1 MKHFWNDR
9 YNREEYIYGLA
20 PNQFFAAQLSQWQPG
35 RLLLPAE
42 GEGRNAIHAAK
53 QGWEVLAI
61 DFSEAGR
68 KKALQLAS
76 QEEVD
81 LTYQIDDITRS
92 PYPTQ
97 YFDAVALIYAH
108 LPKAQQGPF
117 LQQMD
122 QTLRPGGTLLMEV
135 FHHEQLGNT
144 SGGPKKIDLLYHEDE
159 LQALLKGWQI
169 HLLEKA
175 SIQLDEG
182 DHHQGPAEVVRVV
195 AQKPGLQEG
204 NT

>member
-1 MKHFWNDR
+1 MKRFWNDR
-9 YNREEYIYGLA
+9 YNGEDYIYGLA
-20 PNQFFAAQLSQWQPG
+20 PNRFFADQLSQLQPG

-53 QGWEVLAI
+53 AGWEVLAI

-68 KKALQLAS
+68 KKALHLAS

-81 LTYQIDDITRS
+81 LTYQIDDITHY

-108 LPKAQQGPF
+108 LPKGQQGPF

-135 FHHEQLGNT
+135 FHHDQLGNT
-144 SGGPKKIDLLYHEDE
+144 SGGPKNIDLLYHEDE
-159 LQALLKGWQI
+159 VQALLKGWQI
-169 HLLEKA
+169 HLLKKA
-175 SIQLDEG
+175 SIHLDEG
-182 DHHQGPAEVVRVV
+182 EHHQGPAEVVRVV
-195 AQKPGLQEG
+195 AQKPGLQKG
-204 NT
+204 NA